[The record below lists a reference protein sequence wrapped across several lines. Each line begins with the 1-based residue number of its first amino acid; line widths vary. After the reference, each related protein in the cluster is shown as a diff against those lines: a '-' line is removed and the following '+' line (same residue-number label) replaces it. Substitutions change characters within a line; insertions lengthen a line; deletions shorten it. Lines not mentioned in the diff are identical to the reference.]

1 MSDPRNILQS
11 KFEKKHRHAN
21 FGNVLE
27 EIHVDGFRCHKRT
40 KIEIQSPITA
50 LTGLNGTGKS
60 TILHIAAV
68 AYKKSTGKSYYLRDF
83 FVLSSLDPAPYT
95 PTSRVMFKYCDN
107 VSRSAHVTLSRSA
120 KSTGWSGYKRRRD
133 RDIFFAGAAMYLP
146 KVEKRDFTFYRAAAL
161 TIQEK
166 KSVAEKTSEWIS
178 RIIGR
183 FYDGMNT
190 ISAQSGNRSGKVLSF
205 SRDGVEYSEAHMG
218 YGEGRIAYL
227 VENLE
232 LLPEKSLVL
241 IEEPETSLHPSAQHQ
256 LGHYLMDVSIRRGH
270 QIILTTHCEYLLRA
284 LPGASRVYFH
294 WTGGNLTQVRGLTA
308 SQATSLMTGGH
319 DSALVV
325 LVEDCCAKAILSELL
340 RKADNQLLRSI
351 QIHEGGSCTEIKTTM
366 ACLAHSQ
373 MNIAC
378 VLDGDQSPVPKQ
390 NVFTLPGKMPPEKEI
405 FDTQEVQAHLQDMYG
420 LNWSDFYAHNGLA
433 SKNHHDWF
441 SVLADTISVN
451 EKALIWDLAKVY
463 VKHVDGSNLTAL
475 LRESI
480 SQ

>member
-1 MSDPRNILQS
+1 
-11 KFEKKHRHAN
+11 
-21 FGNVLE
+21 
-27 EIHVDGFRCHKRT
+27 
-40 KIEIQSPITA
+40 
-50 LTGLNGTGKS
+50 
-60 TILHIAAV
+60 
-68 AYKKSTGKSYYLRDF
+68 
-83 FVLSSLDPAPYT
+83 
-95 PTSRVMFKYCDN
+95 
-107 VSRSAHVTLSRSA
+107 
-120 KSTGWSGYKRRRD
+120 
-133 RDIFFAGAAMYLP
+133 
-146 KVEKRDFTFYRAAAL
+146 
-161 TIQEK
+161 
-166 KSVAEKTSEWIS
+166 
-178 RIIGR
+178 
-183 FYDGMNT
+183 
-190 ISAQSGNRSGKVLSF
+190 
-205 SRDGVEYSEAHMG
+205 
-218 YGEGRIAYL
+218 
-227 VENLE
+227 
-232 LLPEKSLVL
+232 
-241 IEEPETSLHPSAQHQ
+241 
-256 LGHYLMDVSIRRGH
+256 
-270 QIILTTHCEYLLRA
+270 
-284 LPGASRVYFH
+284 
-294 WTGGNLTQVRGLTA
+294 
-308 SQATSLMTGGH
+308 MTGGH